1 MNTNDRTPILS
12 IRNLTIDLP
21 KGGDRPHAVENLSLD
36 VFANEIVCIVGES
49 GSGKSITSFTTMG
62 LLPKALKPSNG
73 EVYLSGVN
81 ILTLKERQI
90 ARMRGRE
97 MAMVFQEPMTA
108 LNPCYTVGDQIE
120 EVFAAH
126 SNISAAERKARTLAL
141 LEEVRLPDPKAI
153 YSSFPHQLSGGQRQ
167 RIVIAMALALEP
179 KLLIA
184 DEPTTAL
191 DVTTQA
197 QILKLFNELK
207 AKHNAGIIF
216 VTHDFD
222 VVAEI
227 ADRVVVM
234 QKGLVVEKGTAE
246 EVLNRPQH
254 PYTRQLIDAVPR
266 RHYAGNRAPIAKKEP
281 ETIIVTGLEKTYRRG
296 RTMFAP
302 ERIVKAVHPLDFT
315 LRQGETLGIVG
326 ESGSGKSTLVKC
338 LMRLE
343 TPDSGNVFVEGV
355 DFARLTKQELRKH
368 RKNIQIVFQDPYA
381 SLNPRR
387 TIGDQLVEGPMNFGL
402 DRRSALDR
410 AKELLRLVRLEEDA
424 LYRYPAQFSGGQRQR
439 ICIAR
444 ALMMQPKILIADEAV
459 SALDVSV
466 QKEVLKLLADIKAEM
481 GLTMIFIT
489 HDLRVAAQVSDT
501 LIVMRKG
508 EVVERGNV
516 EEVFGSPKHQYTRQ
530 LMDAIP
536 GKHWEVP
543 ENLVE
548 PQTVS
553 GM

>member
-1 MNTNDRTPILS
+1 MANSDRTPILS
-12 IRNLTIDLP
+12 IRGLTVDLP
-21 KGGDRPHAVENLSLD
+21 SGGDRAHAVENLSLD
-36 VFANEIVCIVGES
+36 VFSNEIVCIVGES

-62 LLPKALKPSNG
+62 LLPKALKPSQG
-73 EVYLSGVN
+73 QVLLSGTD
-81 ILTLKERQI
+81 ILKLKERQI
-90 ARMRGRE
+90 AKMRGKE

-126 SNISAAERKARTLAL
+126 SSISAAERKAKTIAL
-141 LEEVRLPDPKAI
+141 LEEVRLPDPAAI

-207 AKHNAGIIF
+207 AKHNAGIVF

-234 QKGLVVEKGTAE
+234 QKGNVVEQGSADD
-246 EVLNRPQH
+246 VLNRPQH

-266 RHYAGNRAPIAKKEP
+266 RHYAGNKAPATQKQP

-302 ERIVKAVHPLDFT
+302 ERVVKAVHPLDFT

-355 DFARLTKQELRKH
+355 DFARLTKHELRKH

-402 DRRSALDR
+402 GKKAALER

-424 LYRYPAQFSGGQRQR
+424 LQRYPAQFSGGQRQR

-466 QKEVLKLLADIKAEM
+466 QKEVLKLLADIKAKM

-516 EEVFGSPKHQYTRQ
+516 DEVFGNPKHEYTRQ

-543 ENLVE
+543 ENLLQPHSV
-548 PQTVS
+548 
-553 GM
+553 